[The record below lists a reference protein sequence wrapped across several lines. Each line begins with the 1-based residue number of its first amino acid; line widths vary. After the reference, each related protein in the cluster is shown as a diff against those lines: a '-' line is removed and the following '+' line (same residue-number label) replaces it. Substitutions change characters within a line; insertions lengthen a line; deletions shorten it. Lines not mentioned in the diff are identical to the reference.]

1 MMGKERASFC
11 WVCRAGSHLA
21 SIGKWLSEDK
31 AIPGAKRE
39 RGSRRENKAGWGRV
53 RASKQD
59 HPSPGV
65 LLCLKQLGPDV

>member
-39 RGSRRENKAGWGRV
+39 RERGRGAEERTRRVGGE
-53 RASKQD
+53 
-59 HPSPGV
+59 
-65 LLCLKQLGPDV
+65 